1 MAEDK
6 TLTINDVDQLL
17 MDSEVLKAVMVA
29 IARPLRVRYGAE
41 WLLNFTMPGALTEDD
56 MTAAEQSVMEEMA
69 ALADQG
75 KVPAVDVLRGAMGE
89 WLRRLFKSREAQWQR
104 LSEATER
111 VASDVRQQS
120 SGKREGGSQTA
131 SLFMPEENRAAVV
144 EAVFRNIFDYL
155 NLERLA
161 ATEKEIWPLAEGLV
175 NENLGAGVLEDYLRD
190 ESLSEIMVGRG
201 GHIWV
206 ERNGRLIDTGTSV
219 PEKRAMWFAQRLAT
233 LIGSRVDAASPSMDG
248 FLDDGSRVHI
258 LISPI
263 AMDGV
268 CITIRRHAKR
278 PTLEQLLAWGA
289 LTEELADFL
298 RCAVAGRANILIS
311 GGTSSGKTSLL
322 NVVAGFIP
330 PEERVITMEDSPEL
344 RLPLPHV
351 IRLRTRQ
358 ANIEGK
364 NAFPMGQLVIESL
377 RMRPD
382 RLVVGEVRGAEALY
396 MIEAFNTGHDGG
408 ISTAH
413 ANSPLDMLKRLTVM
427 MKRGDSTLDDRAAYE
442 LIASSIH
449 LIVHASRRVINDKVV
464 RGVDEVVEVVE
475 YDPSRPGT
483 LGFKLN
489 RLFLRNEKTR
499 QLERVGTLSERLAM
513 HLRLNG
519 QDVSRW
525 T

>member
-1 MAEDK
+1 MADGQVWS
-6 TLTINDVDQLL
+6 LNQIDNLL
-17 MDSEVLKAVMVA
+17 MDTDVLKTVMIAV
-29 IARPLRVRYGAE
+29 ARPLRLRYGTD
-41 WLLNFTMPGALTEDD
+41 WLLTFTMPGALTQEDQV
-56 MTAAEQSVMEEMA
+56 AAEQSVMEEMA
-69 ALADQG
+69 ALAEQG
-75 KVPAVDVLRGAMGE
+75 KIPSVAAVRDAMSE
-89 WLRRLFKSREAQWQR
+89 WLRRLFQSREAQWNR

-111 VASDVRQQS
+111 IASGLRHQAAD
-120 SGKREGGSQTA
+120 KRGENEPIT
-131 SLFMPEENRAAVV
+131 SLFMPAEERAAVV
-144 EAVFRNIFDYL
+144 DAVFKQILDHL
-155 NLERLA
+155 SLERLA
-161 ATEKEIWPLAEGLV
+161 ATDKEIRPLVEGLV
-175 NENLGAGVLEDYLRD
+175 NENLGAGVLEEYLRD
-190 ESLSEIMVGRG
+190 ESLSEIMVGCG

-206 ERNGRLIDTGTSV
+206 ERDGRLIDTGTTV
-219 PEKRAMWFAQRLAT
+219 PEKRAMWFARRLAT
-233 LIGSRVDAASPSMDG
+233 LIGSRVDAAAPSMDG

-258 LISPI
+258 LIPPI

-268 CITIRRHAKR
+268 SITIRRHAKR
-278 PTLEQLLAWGA
+278 PTLEQLLEWGA
-289 LTEELADFL
+289 LSEELADFL

-330 PEERVITMEDSPEL
+330 PHERIITMEDSPEL
-344 RLPLPHV
+344 KLPLPHV
-351 IRLRTRQ
+351 IRLRTRRE
-358 ANIEGK
+358 NIEGK
-364 NAFPMGQLVIESL
+364 NAFTMGQLVLESL

-382 RLVVGEVRGAEALY
+382 RIIVGEVRGAETLY

-408 ISTAH
+408 ISTGH

-449 LIVHASRRVINDKVV
+449 LIVHASRRVINDVVV
-464 RGVDEVVEVVE
+464 RGVDEVVEILE

-489 RLFLRNEKTR
+489 PLFQRDEQTRELR
-499 QLERVGTLSERLAM
+499 RVGSLSERLAT

-525 T
+525 A